1 METQQIRASLIA
13 CVNVRCTQF
22 GVVHL
27 ADIMSSCWRRLQ
39 MTHAFTPA
47 ARNTITDI
55 QSAACEQPSSKHMFS
70 LTITNAML
78 NVINPNVPFPA
89 PHPSRKTLPRC
100 QRLPPQWMLM

>member
-1 METQQIRASLIA
+1 
-13 CVNVRCTQF
+13 
-22 GVVHL
+22 
-27 ADIMSSCWRRLQ
+27 

-55 QSAACEQPSSKHMFS
+55 QSAACEQPSGKHMFS

-89 PHPSRKTLPRC
+89 PYKLAQLIFHLLPVEQPGSVQTHQLVCFMLNVLTLTEKAK
-100 QRLPPQWMLM
+100 QNAWILL